1 MSLSYSWNYKLSTC
15 TLSLRDAHCMHS
27 TYTLSFMNTE
37 YSSHDYDLYSITHR
51 KIMIYIGSGRA
62 FCREIG
68 SFCLKNKSRIFVY
81 GIIYNNETKEQ
92 TFLFL
97 LVLM

>member
-37 YSSHDYDLYSITHR
+37 YSSHDYDLYSSQDYDLYR
-51 KIMIYIGSGRA
+51 LGQ
-62 FCREIG
+62 
-68 SFCLKNKSRIFVY
+68 
-81 GIIYNNETKEQ
+81 GI
-92 TFLFL
+92 LP
-97 LVLM
+97 